1 MASEISNKQNL
12 NYKNMSTSICSN
24 DEIIEEGFV
33 YSEADLLDEL
43 NTSEANDGDADA
55 NDTGEDDEH
64 NANDGNINNE
74 KYVNNQKVNNR
85 HNIPNKTITVNKGE
99 KAKEV
104 TANLTHINS
113 HTSATADNATHTNDN
128 NDNLSNVAANIVD
141 NNCVPFVNAD
151 NATTTKPNDKH
162 TSTPPTHK
170 LQLRDVVDD
179 ESLTIVTAGSGF
191 DSFCPITPRRI
202 IDVEDEP
209 NQFLNCNVT
218 NNITKNNNNNADQ
231 TKDAT
236 SDVAAVNVTGH
247 NDRNDDEGYYY
258 ADEPED
264 ELIVQFLGEA
274 NRIAEAR
281 LAARRQAR
289 AEAREIRMRE
299 LERQQKE
306 QEQNADRVFDMHTVS
321 GIDSLSRLAIGVG
334 SSPLGALVLNS
345 TRANSMSSRRSS
357 EDSLEEEGRNL
368 RDIRHE
374 LKDVEE
380 RFRKAMIA
388 NAQLDNE
395 RASQTYQIQLLK
407 DKLEEVEES
416 YAQLQREFKEKSRD
430 CNALKRNLDKLSEE
444 LKLVQGQLTERDNLI
459 EEQGLVIVA
468 IENDEGTDAKRALV
482 SVENAQLLGSVQGS
496 LDVRVKRFSEEKHQ
510 LLTEVQKLQETLE
523 SYKAQGK
530 GGSNSL
536 NGPSGSDEDYEAQR
550 EANKIISDYKYKL
563 QKAEQEIASLQASLA
578 RSETQVIRYKSTAE
592 AAEKAEAE
600 LKIER
605 RKLQREN
612 REAMERL
619 EELETS
625 NNHLLKRLD
634 KLKNAKSALL
644 KEL

>member
-1 MASEISNKQNL
+1 MSDALNNNVLSRVGDDVCMSTDSTDSSNKEKHQTNNDCGL
-12 NYKNMSTSICSN
+12 NKKYTTSISTNSN
-24 DEIIEEGFV
+24 DEIIEEGFD

-43 NTSEANDGDADA
+43 NAS
-55 NDTGEDDEH
+55 DD
-64 NANDGNINNE
+64 DQDVD
-74 KYVNNQKVNNR
+74 VNGGV
-85 HNIPNKTITVNKGE
+85 
-99 KAKEV
+99 
-104 TANLTHINS
+104 
-113 HTSATADNATHTNDN
+113 
-128 NDNLSNVAANIVD
+128 NDNLERNANIQKYNTHDLPITQGADKKGEACEKITGAFSLSNHVTDTNSHD
-141 NNCVPFVNAD
+141 NKTRSTNIVANDVGSDYVPIVSTD
-151 NATTTKPNDKH
+151 NAPNSASDKQKV
-162 TSTPPTHK
+162 TPTNLALCSDTDQPNASE
-170 LQLRDVVDD
+170 VGVD
-179 ESLTIVTAGSGF
+179 SY
-191 DSFCPITPRRI
+191 CPITPRCI
-202 IDVEDEP
+202 VDVEAEP
-209 NQFLNCNVT
+209 NPLLKSSSTTRIKSNNKNVVDDGGVAS
-218 NNITKNNNNNADQ
+218 NNDH
-231 TKDAT
+231 
-236 SDVAAVNVTGH
+236 G
-247 NDRNDDEGYYY
+247 DEGYYY
-258 ADEPED
+258 SDEPED

-306 QEQNADRVFDMHTVS
+306 QEQNADRVFDMHSSS
-321 GIDSLSRLAIGVG
+321 GIDPLSRSRLATGVG
-334 SSPLGALVLNS
+334 SSPLGAVLNS

-357 EDSLEEEGRNL
+357 EDSLEEEGRSL

-407 DKLEEVEES
+407 DKLEEMEES
-416 YAQLQREFKEKSRD
+416 YAQLQREFKDKSRE

-444 LKLVQGQLTERDNLI
+444 LKLVQGQLTERDKLI
-459 EEQGLVIVA
+459 ADQGLVIVA
-468 IENDEGTDAKRALV
+468 VENEDGTDAKRALV

-496 LDVRVKRFSEEKHQ
+496 LDVRLKKFSEEKQQ
-510 LLTEVQKLQETLE
+510 LFAEVQKLQETLE
-523 SYKAQGK
+523 NYKSQGK
-530 GGSNSL
+530 GRSNSL
-536 NGPSGSDEDYEAQR
+536 NGPTGSDEDYEAQR

-612 REAMERL
+612 REAMERM

-644 KEL
+644 KDL

>member
-1 MASEISNKQNL
+1 MSDTQNSNVVLCSVGTELIHNSTEINDNCVASDSFNKEKHHNNNVHSL
-12 NYKNMSTSICSN
+12 NKNSTSISSN
-24 DEIIEEGFV
+24 DEVIEEGFD
-33 YSEADLLDEL
+33 YSETDLLDEL
-43 NTSEANDGDADA
+43 NASDEND
-55 NDTGEDDEH
+55 DTNSNVTNENCQKNCNQRLPIIRDSH
-64 NANDGNINNE
+64 NE
-74 KYVNNQKVNNR
+74 KGEETSNISATPLIDITDDTHS
-85 HNIPNKTITVNKGE
+85 HNIVTSPTTI
-99 KAKEV
+99 AC
-104 TANLTHINS
+104 
-113 HTSATADNATHTNDN
+113 
-128 NDNLSNVAANIVD
+128 VD
-141 NNCVPFVNAD
+141 SDCVPIASAD
-151 NATTTKPNDKH
+151 NATTAASDKH
-162 TSTPPTHK
+162 KFTPPN
-170 LQLRDVVDD
+170 LDLRLTDEAKTTISAVD
-179 ESLTIVTAGSGF
+179 SY
-191 DSFCPITPRRI
+191 CPITPRQI
-202 IDVEDEP
+202 VDVDAEP
-209 NQFLNCNVT
+209 NQLLRRNSTTQTEVSNDVAGVGVG
-218 NNITKNNNNNADQ
+218 NNN
-231 TKDAT
+231 
-236 SDVAAVNVTGH
+236 S
-247 NDRNDDEGYYY
+247 RNDEGYYY

-306 QEQNADRVFDMHTVS
+306 QEQNADRVFDMHNVS
-321 GIDSLSRLAIGVG
+321 GIDPLSRSRLATGVG
-334 SSPLGALVLNS
+334 SSPLGAVLNS
-345 TRANSMSSRRSS
+345 TRVSSMSSRRSS
-357 EDSLEEEGRNL
+357 EDSLEEEGRSL

-444 LKLVQGQLTERDNLI
+444 LKLVQGQLTERDKLI
-459 EEQGLVIVA
+459 ADQGLVIVA
-468 IENDEGTDAKRALV
+468 IENEEGTDAKRALV

-496 LDVRVKRFSEEKHQ
+496 LDVRLKKFSEEKQQ
-510 LLTEVQKLQETLE
+510 LLAEVQKLQEALE
-523 SYKAQGK
+523 NYKSQGK
-530 GGSNSL
+530 GRSNSL

-644 KEL
+644 KDL

>member
-1 MASEISNKQNL
+1 MSDALNNNVLSRVGDDDCMSPDSTDSSNKEKHQTN
-12 NYKNMSTSICSN
+12 NDCGFNKKYTTSISTNSN
-24 DEIIEEGFV
+24 DEIIEEGFD

-43 NTSEANDGDADA
+43 NASDDDQDVDVNSGVNDNVERNANIQKYNTHDLPITQDADKKGEACANITGTFSLSNHVTDTNSHDNKTRSTNVVANDVDSDYVPIVST
-55 NDTGEDDEH
+55 D
-64 NANDGNINNE
+64 NAPTSASD
-74 KYVNNQKVNNR
+74 KQKVTPTNLALCSDTDQ
-85 HNIPNKTITVNKGE
+85 PN
-99 KAKEV
+99 ASEV
-104 TANLTHINS
+104 
-113 HTSATADNATHTNDN
+113 D
-128 NDNLSNVAANIVD
+128 VD
-141 NNCVPFVNAD
+141 
-151 NATTTKPNDKH
+151 
-162 TSTPPTHK
+162 SY
-170 LQLRDVVDD
+170 
-179 ESLTIVTAGSGF
+179 
-191 DSFCPITPRRI
+191 CPITPRCI
-202 IDVEDEP
+202 VDVEAEP
-209 NQFLNCNVT
+209 NPLLKSSSTTRIESNNKNVVDDAGVAS
-218 NNITKNNNNNADQ
+218 NNDH
-231 TKDAT
+231 
-236 SDVAAVNVTGH
+236 G
-247 NDRNDDEGYYY
+247 DEGYYY
-258 ADEPED
+258 SDEPED

-306 QEQNADRVFDMHTVS
+306 QEQNADRVFDMHTSS
-321 GIDSLSRLAIGVG
+321 GIDPLSRSRLATGVG
-334 SSPLGALVLNS
+334 SSPLGAVLNS
-345 TRANSMSSRRSS
+345 ARANSMSSRRSS
-357 EDSLEEEGRNL
+357 EDSLEEEGRSL

-416 YAQLQREFKEKSRD
+416 YAQLQREFKDKSRD

-444 LKLVQGQLTERDNLI
+444 LKLVQGQLTERDQLI
-459 EEQGLVIVA
+459 ADQGLVIVA
-468 IENDEGTDAKRALV
+468 VENEDGTDAKRALV

-496 LDVRVKRFSEEKHQ
+496 LDVRLKKFSEEKQQ
-510 LLTEVQKLQETLE
+510 LLAEVQKLQETLE
-523 SYKAQGK
+523 NYKSQGK
-530 GGSNSL
+530 GRSNSL
-536 NGPSGSDEDYEAQR
+536 NGPTGSDEDYEAQR

-612 REAMERL
+612 REAMERM

-644 KEL
+644 KDL

>member
-1 MASEISNKQNL
+1 MSDTQNNNVLPSVGREINDNFLDSNPSNNKKHNNNNVCSL
-12 NYKNMSTSICSN
+12 NKKSTTSICSN
-24 DEIIEEGFV
+24 DEVIEDGFD
-33 YSEADLLDEL
+33 YSETDLLNEL
-43 NTSEANDGDADA
+43 NASDENDSVDAEVDA
-55 NDTGEDDEH
+55 N
-64 NANDGNINNE
+64 
-74 KYVNNQKVNNR
+74 V
-85 HNIPNKTITVNKGE
+85 GE
-99 KAKEV
+99 KKENCQKNCNELISVIHV
-104 TANLTHINS
+104 TEKEKREGEETKNTGTTYFIDTVDDTHS
-113 HTSATADNATHTNDN
+113 HDVATVST
-128 NDNLSNVAANIVD
+128 VAACVD
-141 NNCVPFVNAD
+141 SDCKPIAATD
-151 NATTTKPNDKH
+151 NATTAASDKH
-162 TSTPPTHK
+162 EGTPTS
-170 LQLRDVVDD
+170 LDLRSTEEANLIVGEVD
-179 ESLTIVTAGSGF
+179 SYCT
-191 DSFCPITPRRI
+191 ITPRRI
-202 IDVEDEP
+202 VDVDAEA
-209 NQFLNCNVT
+209 NQVLRRSSSTHAESNSGAAGIGVGD
-218 NNITKNNNNNADQ
+218 NNSQN
-231 TKDAT
+231 
-236 SDVAAVNVTGH
+236 
-247 NDRNDDEGYYY
+247 DEGYYY

-306 QEQNADRVFDMHTVS
+306 QEQNADRVFDMHNVS
-321 GIDSLSRLAIGVG
+321 GIDPLSRSRLATGVG
-334 SSPLGALVLNS
+334 SSPLGAVLNS
-345 TRANSMSSRRSS
+345 TRASSMSSRRSS
-357 EDSLEEEGRNL
+357 EDSLEEEGRSL

-407 DKLEEVEES
+407 DKLEEVEET

-444 LKLVQGQLTERDNLI
+444 LKLVQGQLTERDKLI
-459 EEQGLVIVA
+459 ADQGLVIVA
-468 IENDEGTDAKRALV
+468 IENEDGTDAKRALV

-496 LDVRVKRFSEEKHQ
+496 LDVRLKKFSEEKQQ
-510 LLTEVQKLQETLE
+510 LSAEVQTLQETLE
-523 SYKAQGK
+523 NYKSQGK
-530 GGSNSL
+530 GRSNSL

-592 AAEKAEAE
+592 AAEKAETE

-644 KEL
+644 KDL